1 MNYLLYFDP
10 GLGAMIAQAAIA
22 ALAGFVLFYKTVV
35 ATVKGW
41 LGLRKAKKE
50 GSFDSSYDQDS
61 ETK

>member
-50 GSFDSSYDQDS
+50 SSFDNSYDQNSD
-61 ETK
+61 TK